1 LGFFNACLYAI
12 PILEIVMTTLEFDRI
27 LKRPEV
33 EKLTGLS
40 RSEIYRRLETKTFPT
55 QVRLGPKA
63 VGWKMSD
70 LQKWIDS
77 LESAA

>member
-1 LGFFNACLYAI
+1 
-12 PILEIVMTTLEFDRI
+12 MTNLEFDRI

-40 RSEIYRRLETKTFPT
+40 RSEIYRRLDQKTFPA

-70 LQKWIDS
+70 LQKWINS